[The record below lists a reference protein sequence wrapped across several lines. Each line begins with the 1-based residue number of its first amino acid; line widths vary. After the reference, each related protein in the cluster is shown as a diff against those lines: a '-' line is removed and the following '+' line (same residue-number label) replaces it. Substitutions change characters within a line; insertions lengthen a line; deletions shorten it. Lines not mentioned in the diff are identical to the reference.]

1 MGLPNEKHSG
11 TPAVIQKHYGH
22 LRTAALSLAGVL
34 LSGADVPGVCS
45 LDSQHACS
53 LCLSSLPVTWQ
64 LRLSYVLESLDCPPA
79 CSHVPYNPSGTG

>member
-34 LSGADVPGVCS
+34 LLGADVV
-45 LDSQHACS
+45 AAFN
-53 LCLSSLPVTWQ
+53 SSEDHRRILPV
-64 LRLSYVLESLDCPPA
+64 P
-79 CSHVPYNPSGTG
+79 